1 VNSDFCA
8 ESVSTVTFHFLKL
21 DASFWNHMFR
31 HSLCITPV
39 GAKYKEDTGN
49 TRISE
54 FLYRLPQLLKVK
66 VKFLQ

>member
-1 VNSDFCA
+1 
-8 ESVSTVTFHFLKL
+8 VSTVTFHFLKL